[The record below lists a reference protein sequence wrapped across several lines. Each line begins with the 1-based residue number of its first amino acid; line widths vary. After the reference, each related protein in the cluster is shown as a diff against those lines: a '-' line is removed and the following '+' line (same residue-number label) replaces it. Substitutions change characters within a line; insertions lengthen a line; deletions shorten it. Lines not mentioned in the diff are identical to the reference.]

1 MDLLDA
7 DPDRP
12 RRSNNSG
19 DDWWDRLTADSP
31 LWSADGSSAREH
43 FPIIDL
49 QPPQHTSANT
59 SGGASGAESAP
70 GTGSTSSPGAD
81 AAGADGPRANNLG
94 ADGGGGAGAAD
105 AGGRPRARSSWVL
118 VGSLRESAQAL
129 ALTPLPEDADVCLAE
144 AEDLLFARDRITC
157 ALADRVGRVHAA
169 GQAKQ
174 HGHASTRSWLRTAA
188 GMSVFGASRLLTL
201 AVELARLPRV
211 REKFAAGQLAAGVV
225 EAICTATAQLSD
237 EHAGVAEP
245 ILLELAGKAGAA
257 EVAKAGRYLRAVLD
271 PDGEDRDERAEYG
284 RRFLRVRP
292 GRCGGLE
299 GEFSLP
305 REAAARLRALLDAYA
320 KPRAEGDDRPLSVRQ
335 ADAFIALLEQKIATE
350 LLVLVNA
357 ESLPT
362 DPTTGDTSGSA
373 PGEADDAVSSATGDP
388 GHTGGTDDPAATT
401 DHPADPDHAG
411 SADAPSEADDAVPGT
426 TGDPGHVGGAD
437 DPDEPDDLDTAEAEA
452 EAEANAGAGAGAGA
466 DGATDS
472 GAESDAGADGAAHAD
487 VRNADRATTGPRDEE
502 SRHPQ
507 PDERGADE
515 YGTSE
520 RGTGRRA
527 SRARGA
533 GERRAGEC
541 EPRDTASAASTE
553 GDDTPPV
560 EGEDRDRAVAKT
572 EATHARRRGSTWPA
586 DGGQPSGAAPS
597 HAASSNPAPSG
608 ITPSGTAPSEAAQP
622 DPPPEEAFAHHAH
635 AGPRPA
641 GEYPRGQDTASAGE
655 PPGRLRGT
663 ASGALFGTALGA
675 VPGLLLATGQMLP
688 VTSVHRLARTSTLV
702 RLVMDAE
709 GQVLDMGRKVR
720 LATPAQRRAI
730 FARYATCWI
739 EGCPLPA
746 TMCQIDHADNWS
758 TGGLTDLKLLG
769 PACQFHNRDRY
780 QHPHRYTRRRTG
792 TDRWTFTY
800 HRLGATRLR
809 E

>member
-1 MDLLDA
+1 MDLF
-7 DPDRP
+7 DPASDRP
-12 RRSNNSG
+12 HRANNP
-19 DDWWDRLTADSP
+19 DDGWWDRLTADSP
-31 LWSADGSSAREH
+31 LWSADGSSARAH

-49 QPPQHTSANT
+49 DPPQHTSADT
-59 SGGASGAESAP
+59 SDGA
-70 GTGSTSSPGAD
+70 
-81 AAGADGPRANNLG
+81 PRA
-94 ADGGGGAGAAD
+94 GGDRG
-105 AGGRPRARSSWVL
+105 RSSWVL

-129 ALTPLPEDADVCLAE
+129 ALTPTPEDAGVCLAE

-169 GQAKQ
+169 GRARQ

-188 GMSVFGASRLLTL
+188 GMSVAGAGRLLTL

-225 EAICTATAQLSD
+225 EAICTATANLSD
-237 EHAGVAEP
+237 EHAGLAEP
-245 ILLELAGKAGAA
+245 ILLELATKAGAA

-271 PDGEDRDERAEYG
+271 PDGEDRDERADYG

-292 GRCGGLE
+292 GRGGGLE

-305 REAAARLRALLDAYA
+305 HEAAARLRALLDAYA

-362 DPTTGDTSGSA
+362 DPH
-373 PGEADDAVSSATGDP
+373 PADS
-388 GHTGGTDDPAATT
+388 DPADPT

-411 SADAPSEADDAVPGT
+411 DSAPVEAAATSDHDPDGTGSADGSGEADDAVPGAM
-426 TGDPGHVGGAD
+426 GDPGHAGGAD
-437 DPDEPDDLDTAEAEA
+437 NPD
-452 EAEANAGAGAGAGA
+452 
-466 DGATDS
+466 
-472 GAESDAGADGAAHAD
+472 
-487 VRNADRATTGPRDEE
+487 
-502 SRHPQ
+502 HPNH
-507 PDERGADE
+507 P
-515 YGTSE
+515 
-520 RGTGRRA
+520 
-527 SRARGA
+527 
-533 GERRAGEC
+533 
-541 EPRDTASAASTE
+541 
-553 GDDTPPV
+553 DTPPV
-560 EGEDRDRAVAKT
+560 KGEDRDRAGAQT
-572 EATHARRRGSTWPA
+572 GATHARRRGSAWPA
-586 DGGQPSGAAPS
+586 DGGRPSHAAPS
-597 HAASSNPAPSG
+597 HAAPSNPAPSNPAPSG
-608 ITPSGTAPSEAAQP
+608 ITPSGTVPAQAARP
-622 DPPPEEAFAHHAH
+622 DPPPEDTAALHTH

-641 GEYPRGQDTASAGE
+641 REYPRGHDTTSAGE
-655 PPGRLRGT
+655 PPEALSGT
-663 ASGALFGTALGA
+663 APGALFGTPPGALLGTALGMALGA

-720 LATPAQRRAI
+720 LATPTQRRAI
-730 FARYATCWI
+730 FTRYATCWI
-739 EGCPLPA
+739 DGCPLPA

-800 HRLGATRLR
+800 ERPRPR
-809 E
+809 